1 MLTPDQ
7 QQTITGQINS
17 VEQQVATIRRMIQQ
31 PDLCADIL
39 QQLAQAE
46 SSLNTVSLTVLEMH
60 VNTCVPDGMRTSD
73 EEGRNR
79 LAELVDIFDRF
90 AK

>member
-1 MLTPDQ
+1 MLDTGQ
-7 QQTITGQINS
+7 QQAIIDKIDL
-17 VEQQVATIRRMIQQ
+17 VEQQVRIIRGMIQK
-31 PDLCADIL
+31 PELCSEIL
-39 QQLAQAE
+39 GRLAEAE
-46 SSLNTVSLTVLEMH
+46 SSLNGVSLTVLKMH
-60 VNTCVPDGMRTSD
+60 VGTCVPAGMDKSE

>member
-7 QQTITGQINS
+7 QQTVVAKINR
-17 VEQQVATIRRMIQQ
+17 VEQQVRTIRTMIQQ
-31 PDLCADIL
+31 PELCGTVL

-46 SSLNTVSLTVLEMH
+46 SQLNKVSLTVLKMH
-60 VNTCVPDGMRTSD
+60 VETCVPEGVRTSE

>member
-1 MLTPDQ
+1 MLDSAQ
-7 QQTITGQINS
+7 QQTIVAKLGR
-17 VEQQVATIRRMIQQ
+17 VEQQVRVIRKMIQE
-31 PDLCADIL
+31 PELCADIL

-46 SSLNTVSLTVLEMH
+46 AGLSKVSLTILKMH
-60 VNTCVPDGMRTSD
+60 VETCVPGGVHSGE

-79 LAELVDIFDRF
+79 LSELVDIFDRF

>member
-1 MLTPDQ
+1 MLDPTQ
-7 QQTITGQINS
+7 QQTIVAKLTR
-17 VEQQVATIRRMIQQ
+17 VEQQVRVIRKMIQE
-31 PDLCADIL
+31 PDVCAAIL

-46 SSLNTVSLTVLEMH
+46 SSLNKVSLTILKMH
-60 VNTCVPDGMRTSD
+60 VETCVPGGVNTSE

-79 LAELVDIFDRF
+79 LSELVDIFDRF

>member
-1 MLTPDQ
+1 MLTTQ
-7 QQTITGQINS
+7 QQQAIAAKINR
-17 VEQQVATIRRMIQQ
+17 VEHEVRVIRAMIQK
-31 PDLCADIL
+31 PELCGDIL

-46 SSLNTVSLTVLEMH
+46 SHLNKVSLTVLKMH
-60 VNTCVPDGMRTSD
+60 VETCVPDGVRTSD

-79 LAELVDIFDRF
+79 LSELVDIFDRF

>member
-1 MLTPDQ
+1 VLDTDQ
-7 QQTITGQINS
+7 QQIVVAKINR
-17 VEQQVATIRRMIQQ
+17 VEQQVRIIRKMIQE
-31 PDLCADIL
+31 PDLCAAIL

-46 SSLNTVSLTVLEMH
+46 SSLNKVSLTVLKMH
-60 VNTCVPDGMRTSD
+60 VETCVPGGVQTSE

-79 LAELVDIFDRF
+79 LSELVDIFDRF